1 MLSLAIQKGE
11 LVTLFSS
18 AKSQN
23 NFFLELLEKAFTR
36 NYFHPILFTYLYLT
50 LPYTGYVTGRV
61 SDVFNIA

>member
-1 MLSLAIQKGE
+1 MLPEQFKIELA
-11 LVTLFSS
+11 TLFSS

-23 NFFLELLEKAFTR
+23 NFSQELLEKAFTR